1 MDAVAFYAN
10 IATIGVV
17 FFNAVALLVAA
28 RQLWAARRGA
38 SAGAYIALNES
49 LRQTWLQFSNVSEQ
63 GKQHAF
69 SDVMNLLES
78 ACAIFEDKIFVGK
91 VGTLLEDYLCH
102 VLILIQD
109 SDDARNRIE
118 RMMVT
123 EKTFDH
129 ILRFVAQH
137 RNRISGIKLP
147 VPAKSDAA

>member
-10 IATIGVV
+10 IATLIAV
-17 FFNAVALLVAA
+17 FIAA
-28 RQLWAARRGA
+28 WQVRLGRKAA
-38 SAGAYIALNES
+38 SAGAFMTLNES
-49 LRQTWLQFSNVSEQ
+49 LRQAWLHFSAVSEQ
-63 GKQHAF
+63 GSEQQRLHAF

-102 VLILIQD
+102 VLILIQQ
-109 SDDARNRIE
+109 SEDARSRIE
-118 RMMVT
+118 RIMVT

-137 RNRISGIKLP
+137 RSRISGIQLP
-147 VPAKSDAA
+147 GLV